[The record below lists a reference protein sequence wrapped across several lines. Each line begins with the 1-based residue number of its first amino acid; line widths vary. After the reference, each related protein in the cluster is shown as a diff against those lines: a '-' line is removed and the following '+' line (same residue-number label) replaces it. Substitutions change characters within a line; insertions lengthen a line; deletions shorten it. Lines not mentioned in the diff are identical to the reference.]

1 MRWLQR
7 FVFVREARQRTAQM
21 CDVPLHTRRIEGIVT
36 LVVSCFAIVTF
47 SFCPG
52 GIQALGN
59 SVLPCV
65 LLSALRAQA
74 EVAQRLPRE
83 AAAVLIR
90 PHDDQPL
97 LIPDNKPVW
106 LLRLL
111 GCDLFRHFPPYCCPE
126 VSFLS
131 CRLLK
136 GSACARRSAPEMALL
151 DSLCYP
157 LTMVRLRAPIL
168 SQVRVAP
175 AAHVWRVREIHHSP
189 AGRWVYRNNCQT
201 TEWR

>member
-1 MRWLQR
+1 
-7 FVFVREARQRTAQM
+7 
-21 CDVPLHTRRIEGIVT
+21 
-36 LVVSCFAIVTF
+36 
-47 SFCPG
+47 
-52 GIQALGN
+52 
-59 SVLPCV
+59 VLPCV
-65 LLSALRAQA
+65 LLSALRTHA

-111 GCDLFRHFPPYCCPE
+111 GCELFRHFPPYCCPE

-136 GSACARRSAPEMALL
+136 GSACARRSAPESALL

-157 LTMVRLRAPIL
+157 LTMVRGAPGREFCLGPARHIGSYFEVTVGAPAFGVHHPLGDSLAVEVGELLNEMMASSRMGPPGPAVRECLVSLAGAPLSAISVLRCSNA
-168 SQVRVAP
+168 RVAP
-175 AAHVWRVREIHHSP
+175 
-189 AGRWVYRNNCQT
+189 
-201 TEWR
+201 